1 MRHWSAL
8 TFLPADENPGA
19 LNESK
24 PHLQEASRVTGQF
37 ESNYVQDRA
46 RRHLR
51 NGVAW
56 SPVLFPQNLRS
67 VYE

>member
-1 MRHWSAL
+1 MRHLSAL

-37 ESNYVQDRA
+37 ESNYVQGRA

-51 NGVAW
+51 NGIVW